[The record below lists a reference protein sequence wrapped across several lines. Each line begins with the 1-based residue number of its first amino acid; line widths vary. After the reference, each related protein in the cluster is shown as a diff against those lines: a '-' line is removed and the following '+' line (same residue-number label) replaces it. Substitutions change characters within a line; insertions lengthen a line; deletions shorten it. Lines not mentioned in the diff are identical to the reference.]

1 MKDNRHFIGSI
12 CVRIGTE
19 RTKLELSPASIHG
32 GGDGFRV
39 RVNRRWLNAPEGGPL
54 FVGPDRLG
62 QLGAWEYRD
71 EHAGL
76 GQLVADVAL
85 GGMPSSEPEPDLPVK
100 TRVSIRR
107 ETDGIVWHDGAWTV
121 SPPIRGYDGRWY
133 VAVTTAHK
141 GIGFVPVSSVIRSNR
156 NGHTE

>member
-1 MKDNRHFIGSI
+1 MKDKRRFIGSI

-19 RTKLELSPASIHG
+19 RTKLELSPAAIHG

-39 RVNRRWLNAPEGGPL
+39 RVNRRWVDAPEGGPL

-62 QLGAWEYRD
+62 QL
-71 EHAGL
+71 
-76 GQLVADVAL
+76 VADVAL
-85 GGMPSSEPEPDLPVK
+85 GGMPSPEPEPDLPVK

-107 ETDGIVWHDGAWTV
+107 ETEGIVWHDGAWTI

-133 VAVTTAHK
+133 VAVTTARK
-141 GIGFVPVSSVIRSNR
+141 GIEVAPVSSVIRSHR

>member
-1 MKDNRHFIGSI
+1 MAEDNRKFIGSI

-19 RTKLELSPASIHG
+19 RTKIELSSASVHG

-39 RVNRRWLNAPEGGPL
+39 RVNRGAL
-54 FVGPDRLG
+54 FVGPDR
-62 QLGAWEYRD
+62 
-71 EHAGL
+71 L

-85 GGMPSSEPEPDLPVK
+85 GGMPVPEAAPDLPAK

-107 ETDGIVWHDGAWTV
+107 ETGGIVWHDGAWTV
-121 SPPIRGYDGRWY
+121 SPPIRAYDGRWY
-133 VAVTTAHK
+133 VAVTTARK
-141 GIGFVPVSSVIRSNR
+141 GIEFVPVSSIIRSKH

>member
-1 MKDNRHFIGSI
+1 MKDKRHFIGSI

-19 RTKLELSPASIHG
+19 RTNLELSPAAIHG

-39 RVNRRWLNAPEGGPL
+39 RVNRRWVDAPEGGPR
-54 FVGPDRLG
+54 FVGPDRV
-62 QLGAWEYRD
+62 
-71 EHAGL
+71 
-76 GQLVADVAL
+76 GQLVAGVAH
-85 GGMPSSEPEPDLPVK
+85 GGMPSPEPGPDLPVK

-107 ETDGIVWHDGAWTV
+107 EMDGIVWHDGAWTI

-133 VAVTTAHK
+133 VAVTTARK
-141 GIGFVPVSSVIRSNR
+141 GIEFAPVSSVIRSNY

>member
-39 RVNRRWLNAPEGGPL
+39 RVNRRWLKAPEGGPL
-54 FVGPDRLG
+54 FVGPDR
-62 QLGAWEYRD
+62 
-71 EHAGL
+71 L

>member
-32 GGDGFRV
+32 GGGGVRV

-54 FVGPDRLG
+54 FVGPDR
-62 QLGAWEYRD
+62 
-71 EHAGL
+71 L

>member
-54 FVGPDRLG
+54 FVGPDR
-62 QLGAWEYRD
+62 
-71 EHAGL
+71 L

-133 VAVTTAHK
+133 VAVTTAHR

>member
-62 QLGAWEYRD
+62 QL
-71 EHAGL
+71 
-76 GQLVADVAL
+76 VADVAL

-107 ETDGIVWHDGAWTV
+107 ETDGVCDRGRKRDDEHSGA
-121 SPPIRGYDGRWY
+121 
-133 VAVTTAHK
+133 
-141 GIGFVPVSSVIRSNR
+141 RSDKA
-156 NGHTE
+156 

>member
-1 MKDNRHFIGSI
+1 MRDNRQFIGTI

-19 RTKLELSPASIHG
+19 RTKIELSPASIHG

-39 RVNRRWLNAPEGGPL
+39 RVNRRWLDEPEGGVL

-62 QLGAWEYRD
+62 QLI
-71 EHAGL
+71 
-76 GQLVADVAL
+76 ADVAL
-85 GGMPSSEPEPDLPVK
+85 GGMPALEIAPDLPAK

-133 VAVTTAHK
+133 VAASMSNG
-141 GIGFVPVSSVIRSNR
+141 GIDFILVNSVIRSNQ
-156 NGHTE
+156 NGYTK

>member
-62 QLGAWEYRD
+62 QLVAPS
-71 EHAGL
+71 AGC
-76 GQLVADVAL
+76 
-85 GGMPSSEPEPDLPVK
+85 LP
-100 TRVSIRR
+100 RSRSPICLLRR
-107 ETDGIVWHDGAWTV
+107 G
-121 SPPIRGYDGRWY
+121 
-133 VAVTTAHK
+133 
-141 GIGFVPVSSVIRSNR
+141 
-156 NGHTE
+156 

>member
-54 FVGPDRLG
+54 FVGPDR
-62 QLGAWEYRD
+62 
-71 EHAGL
+71 L

-133 VAVTTAHK
+133 VAVTTAHN

>member
-1 MKDNRHFIGSI
+1 MAKDKRHFIGSI

-19 RTKLELSPASIHG
+19 RTKIELSPASIHG

-39 RVNRRWLNAPEGGPL
+39 RVNRRWLDAPEGGVL

-62 QLGAWEYRD
+62 QLI
-71 EHAGL
+71 
-76 GQLVADVAL
+76 ADVAL
-85 GGMPSSEPEPDLPVK
+85 GGMPVPEPAPDLPAK

-107 ETDGIVWHDGAWTV
+107 ETDGVVWHDGAWTV
-121 SPPIRGYDGRWY
+121 SPPIRAYDGRWY
-133 VAVTTAHK
+133 VAASTSRG
-141 GIGFVPVSSVIRSNR
+141 GIEFVPVDSIIKRGR

>member
-1 MKDNRHFIGSI
+1 MAEDNRKFIGSI

-32 GGDGFRV
+32 GKDGFRV
-39 RVNRRWLNAPEGGPL
+39 RVNRRWLDAPEGGAL
-54 FVGPDRLG
+54 FVGPDR
-62 QLGAWEYRD
+62 
-71 EHAGL
+71 L

-85 GGMPSSEPEPDLPVK
+85 GGMPVPEPAPALPAK

-107 ETDGIVWHDGAWTV
+107 ETGGIIWHEGAWTI
-121 SPPIRGYDGRWY
+121 SPPIRAYDGRWY
-133 VAVTTAHK
+133 VAVTTARK
-141 GIGFVPVSSVIRSNR
+141 GIEFVPVSSVIRSNH

>member
-1 MKDNRHFIGSI
+1 MAKKDNRKFIGSI
-12 CVRIGTE
+12 CVRIDTTY
-19 RTKLELSPASIHG
+19 TKIELSPASIHG

-39 RVNRRWLNAPEGGPL
+39 RVNRRWLDAPEGGVL

-62 QLGAWEYRD
+62 QLI
-71 EHAGL
+71 AG
-76 GQLVADVAL
+76 VAL
-85 GGMPSSEPEPDLPVK
+85 GGMPVPEPAPDLPAK

-107 ETDGIVWHDGAWTV
+107 ETDDVVWHDGAWTV

-133 VAVTTAHK
+133 VAVSTARK
-141 GIGFVPVSSVIRSNR
+141 GIEFVSVSSIIRSKH